1 MSKAVTMK
9 TIAAH
14 AGVTQATVSM
24 SLANNPRIPVTT
36 RERIQAI
43 AEKLGYRPNPYLST
57 LMRIR
62 RKGRP
67 LTDRP
72 VLALVNCMAQ
82 PDAWRTTTAL
92 TIRQMREGGL
102 ERAVER
108 GYRAQEFW
116 LLQDGMSNDR
126 FSEMLYARGIQGLI
140 LSPLAD
146 GAPPPMLKWQYFAS
160 VSLSVPLPA
169 STINTVCND
178 HYFSALQVVRECY
191 RLGYRRPGLII
202 RRIHRDR
209 FHGRWDAG
217 FQVAR
222 HLLPRISLAQPLL
235 VDDWTDFSAL
245 PAWLKK
251 QRPDVI
257 VSPGAEPLHAALQRM
272 GWRIPEDIGLAGLAC
287 SELGHPVS
295 GVYQNGRLIGA
306 TAVDTLI
313 SMLERNERGLPE
325 QAVTQ
330 MLEGVWNAGRTLRPI

>member
-1 MSKAVTMK
+1 MSKAITMK
-9 TIAAH
+9 SIAVQ

-24 SLANNPRIPVTT
+24 SLANNPRIPAGT
-36 RERIQAI
+36 RARIHAI
-43 AEKLGYRPNPYLST
+43 ADKLGYRPNPYLST

-72 VLALVNCMAQ
+72 VLALVNCLVRA
-82 PDAWRTTTAL
+82 DGWRTTTAL
-92 TIRQMREGGL
+92 TIRQMREGAL
-102 ERAVER
+102 ERATER

-116 LLQDGMSNDR
+116 LHQEDMSNDR
-126 FSEMLYARGIQGLI
+126 FSDMLYARGIQGLV

-146 GAPPPMLKWQYFAS
+146 DAPAPQLKWQHFAS
-160 VSLSVPLPA
+160 VNLSVPLPA
-169 STINTVCND
+169 STIHTVCND
-178 HYFSALQVVRECY
+178 HYFSALQVMRECH

-217 FQVAR
+217 FLVAR
-222 HLLPRISLAQPLL
+222 HLLKRISLAQPLL
-235 VDDWTDFSAL
+235 VEDWIEVKGL
-245 PAWLKK
+245 PAWLRQQK
-251 QRPDVI
+251 PDVI
-257 VSPGAEPLHAALQRM
+257 VSPGAEPLYNLLLKE
-272 GWRIPEDIGLAGLAC
+272 GWSVPDEIGLAGLAC
-287 SELGHPVS
+287 SQLGSPVS

-330 MLEGVWNAGRTLRPI
+330 MLEGVWNPGRTLRQK